1 MIHFDIKP
9 ANILISPSG
18 SLKIGDFGLATRYP
32 RIDPIEILKGSGLGG
47 STVLGGR
54 QEKLEREG
62 DRGYMAPEMLRGEFV
77 MAADIFRWVQTD
89 PHRQAELMDS
99 SFGVV
104 VLEVSTNICVPENGA
119 PFQSLRSG
127 DFSVVDLSPLS
138 PALTDLIT
146 QCMHP
151 DPNRRPLIQNISHHP
166 VVQRARGGKEALAP
180 EDPRWLVN
188 VLSGGIGAGFGFG
201 FDGIVGDGDVEMMEV

>member
-18 SLKIGDFGLATRYP
+18 SLKIGDFGLATRY
-32 RIDPIEILKGSGLGG
+32 PIEILKGSGLGG

-89 PHRQAELMDS
+89 PHRQAELM
-99 SFGVV
+99 
-104 VLEVSTNICVPENGA
+104 E
-119 PFQSLRSG
+119 
-127 DFSVVDLSPLS
+127 
-138 PALTDLIT
+138 
-146 QCMHP
+146 
-151 DPNRRPLIQNISHHP
+151 
-166 VVQRARGGKEALAP
+166 
-180 EDPRWLVN
+180 
-188 VLSGGIGAGFGFG
+188 
-201 FDGIVGDGDVEMMEV
+201 